1 MPKGKTNNIL
11 FIDGSNLYG
20 GLTDLL
26 NPGEYFDFSAFLAC
40 VEKDIKISKVK
51 FYGTYMIEDSSQ
63 SSAKQLTAKAQIE
76 FFNNAKSHPK
86 VEFIEGHFSKTSG
99 KEKGVDVKLAVDLA
113 LSACTNDFDE
123 AIIMTG
129 DADLSY
135 AVRRAKDL
143 GKQVHLAA
151 FASRFPYGLSFMA
164 NKRFVYDY
172 KKYFVKKAL
181 PLYRKPPRYLKV
193 RNITK
198 SIKVLHI

>member
-1 MPKGKTNNIL
+1 MPKAKINNIL
-11 FIDGSNLYG
+11 YIDGSNLYG

-26 NPGEYFDFSAFLAC
+26 DPGEYLEFDSFLSSI
-40 VEKDIKISKVK
+40 EKDIKISKVK
-51 FYGTYMIEDSSQ
+51 FYGTYMTEDSSQ
-63 SSAKQLTAKAQIE
+63 SSAKQLIAKAQIE
-76 FFNNAKSHPK
+76 FFNAAKNHPK

-113 LSACTNDFDE
+113 LGACTNEYTE

-135 AVRRAKDL
+135 AVKKAKEL

-151 FASRFPYGLSFMA
+151 FASRFPYGFSFMV

-172 KKYFVKKAL
+172 RNYFTKKAL
-181 PLYRKPPRYLKV
+181 PLYAKPPRYLNI
-193 RNITK
+193 RDITK
-198 SIKVLHI
+198 EVKKLHV